1 MSRPVLEFWY
11 EFSSPYCYL
20 TAVRLGELAK
30 QHDIDVVWKPFLLG
44 AIFKAQ
50 GRDLPANIPEK
61 ARYMWMDVARRSKK
75 INRAFQKPEAF
86 PCFALFASRIG
97 TIAESQPWGGDFVQR
112 IFQKYFEDNVDISR
126 AEPVIEVLQS
136 LGLDADQ
143 VMDEAQSEENKDLLK
158 KQNEVAL
165 EKGIFGAPMFFANGE
180 MFWGDDQ
187 LEAAIDFLKNEN

>member
-20 TAVRLGELAK
+20 TAMRLGDLAK
-30 QHDIDVVWKPFLLG
+30 QNDIDVVWKPFLLG

-61 ARYMWMDVARRSKK
+61 GRYMWKDVTRRSEKNDWPFKK
-75 INRAFQKPEAF
+75 PDAF

-97 TIAESQPWGGDFVQR
+97 TIAESQPWGGDFCKR
-112 IFQKYFEDNVDISR
+112 IFQKYFEENIDVSR
-126 AEPVIEVLQS
+126 AEPIIEVLQS
-136 LGLDADQ
+136 LGLDADK
-143 VMDEAQSEENKDLLK
+143 VMDEAQLEENKDLLK

-180 MFWGDDQ
+180 MFWGDDR
-187 LEAAIDFLKNEN
+187 LEDAIEHLKAS